1 MPDAVVVRSSL
12 FGFIASV
19 CSARY
24 SHNSKGTNDVYTW
37 HRAIYFL
44 FKKQFLERGCSIG
57 ADWITFKAL
66 SIIEI
71 QEGEII
77 IETNYKPVILGVK
90 HEIFFEEDMI
100 IDYSKQRNTF
110 TLKSKNEILQP
121 YMQLR

>member
-1 MPDAVVVRSSL
+1 MNVTFTNTAVQQLNSIDYPAFQLNPSL
-12 FGFIASV
+12 G
-19 CSARY
+19 
-24 SHNSKGTNDVYTW
+24 
-37 HRAIYFL
+37 
-44 FKKQFLERGCSIG
+44 GCSIG

-66 SIIEI
+66 STIEI

-121 YMQLR
+121 YMPLG